1 MRLSPFLVWTGNP
14 PFAKLPPLAFPS
26 SAVPPAGS
34 RNAVHRLR
42 FRREMIMFFST
53 NAARGC
59 RRWMALLLLAVAIPC
74 TLTGCS
80 QLSLHK
86 SPPPQQLP
94 SNPWIK
100 PAKPETFG
108 EKFRGFFWTETK
120 PKEPKDWLNQKRLE

>member
-1 MRLSPFLVWTGNP
+1 LL
-14 PFAKLPPLAFPS
+14 FPDGRFR
-26 SAVPPAGS
+26 PGL
-34 RNAVHRLR
+34 RNAFHRLR
-42 FRREMIMFFST
+42 FRRETIMLFFE

-59 RRWMALLLLAVAIPC
+59 RRWMALVLVAVAVPC

-108 EKFRGFFWTETK
+108 EKVRDLFWRENK
-120 PKEPKDWLNQKRLE
+120 PKEPKDWLNQKRLD